1 MSKPSKK
8 SESLDRTLDAM
19 SSILFGV
26 GRKESIA
33 QDTCV
38 SCKED
43 ASTFNDN
50 LSRKEFTISGLCQ
63 SCQDSVFGG

>member
-1 MSKPSKK
+1 MAQPSKK
-8 SESLDRTLDAM
+8 SEPINRTLDAM

-43 ASTFNDN
+43 ASTFNDD
-50 LSRKEFTISGLCQ
+50 LSREEFTISGLCQ
-63 SCQDSVFGG
+63 ICQDSVFGG

>member
-1 MSKPSKK
+1 
-8 SESLDRTLDAM
+8 M

-43 ASTFNDN
+43 ASTFNDA